1 MCLIKCHCGLFDVL
15 ERDFSFSTLAGC
27 PRFGYEPL
35 WVGSLVEC
43 MRVLAVYVVGLASDV
58 LFVNESLF

>member
-1 MCLIKCHCGLFDVL
+1 MCLIKCHWALFDVL

-43 MRVLAVYVVGLASDV
+43 MRVLAVYV
-58 LFVNESLF
+58 